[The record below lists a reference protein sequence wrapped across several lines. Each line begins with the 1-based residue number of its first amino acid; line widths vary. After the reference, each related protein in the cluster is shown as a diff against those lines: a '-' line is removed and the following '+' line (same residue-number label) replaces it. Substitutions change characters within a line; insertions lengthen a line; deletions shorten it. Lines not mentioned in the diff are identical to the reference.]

1 MKKNVLFIL
10 VSLFAFQFVSATDV
24 VTKDVEKL
32 PVKAKELITNHF
44 SHEKISYIKIDEEI
58 LTTTYDVVFVSGTE
72 IDFTKEGVW
81 KEIDCKRAEVPAGVI
96 PEKIASYVK
105 QNFADAFITKIEK
118 DGKKYEVEL
127 SNRLDLYFD
136 KNFNFVGLDD

>member
-1 MKKNVLFIL
+1 MKRNILFVLAG
-10 VSLFAFQFVSATDV
+10 LFAFQFATANDV
-24 VTKDVEKL
+24 VTKDVERL
-32 PVKAKELITNHF
+32 PLKAKELISAYF
-44 SHEKISYIKIDEEI
+44 PSEKISYIKIDEEI

-72 IDFTKEGVW
+72 IDFTEDGIW
-81 KEIDCKRAEVPAGVI
+81 KDIDCKRSEVPAGVI
-96 PEKIASYVK
+96 PEKIALYVR

-136 KNFNFVGLDD
+136 RNFDFIGLDD